1 MVVKVQT
8 DVTVNEKVFLIGRP
22 PLGEFLGF
30 ITAQTVDGEKADLGT
45 LADEWRAANDH
56 IREIEAKEAGW
67 ADNPVIDSA
76 PSKLE
81 PLRQAALA
89 DPVFKRSYAI
99 VPASIGMID
108 LDRLIVFQKHIDL
121 EYVRHIKEK
130 LGTSPTDEDIFRI
143 CLPLNELRPAVQV
156 RRVAQ
161 NAFMFGSASND
172 LRFLDCTLL
181 QPSQIT
187 GYQATGP
194 VAGMVGLV
202 VGFGANCL
210 SALHIENRLILHN
223 GSHRA
228 FALREMGISRVPCV
242 IQSVSRREELP
253 VIATEEVVNN
263 ADLYLKAG
271 RPPLLKD
278 YFDPKLRKLVL
289 VPRQNRQ
296 IKISFGV
303 ETLDI

>member
-130 LGTSPTDEDIFRI
+130 LGTSPTD
-143 CLPLNELRPAVQV
+143 
-156 RRVAQ
+156 
-161 NAFMFGSASND
+161 
-172 LRFLDCTLL
+172 
-181 QPSQIT
+181 
-187 GYQATGP
+187 
-194 VAGMVGLV
+194 
-202 VGFGANCL
+202 
-210 SALHIENRLILHN
+210 
-223 GSHRA
+223 
-228 FALREMGISRVPCV
+228 
-242 IQSVSRREELP
+242 
-253 VIATEEVVNN
+253 
-263 ADLYLKAG
+263 
-271 RPPLLKD
+271 
-278 YFDPKLRKLVL
+278 
-289 VPRQNRQ
+289 
-296 IKISFGV
+296 
-303 ETLDI
+303 